1 MDEKC
6 NILTYLAELRV
17 DIILPLADPLTPPL
31 TDGGLTDVGERCGV
45 FLLTGDLECLGKIFA
60 WFASLLGQPDK
71 LRGGNNK
78 GASINSNW
86 TTSTVRPEAPLLVS
100 RGRYRFFVCHVYIYD
115 REINNLKIQKIEI
128 SGN

>member
-31 TDGGLTDVGERCGV
+31 TDGGLMDVGERCGV

-71 LRGGNNK
+71 LRGE
-78 GASINSNW
+78 
-86 TTSTVRPEAPLLVS
+86 TTREPLLILT
-100 RGRYRFFVCHVYIYD
+100 G
-115 REINNLKIQKIEI
+115 LQAL
-128 SGN
+128 